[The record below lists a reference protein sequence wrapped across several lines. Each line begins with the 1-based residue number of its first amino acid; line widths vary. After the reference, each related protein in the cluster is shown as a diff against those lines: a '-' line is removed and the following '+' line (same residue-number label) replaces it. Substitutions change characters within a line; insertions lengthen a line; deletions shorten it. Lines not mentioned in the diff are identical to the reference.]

1 MIHETFTAPRCA
13 RDGLLMVLMVYRSTY
28 GCSPLALSSAR
39 DGLLRTRNPLLLRQ
53 MNDSLIDV
61 QLRALAEMD
70 YY

>member
-1 MIHETFTAPRCA
+1 MIHVSYTAA
-13 RDGLLMVLMVYRSTY
+13 RSGRDRLLIRLMVYRSTY
-28 GCSPLALSSAR
+28 GCPPLALASAR